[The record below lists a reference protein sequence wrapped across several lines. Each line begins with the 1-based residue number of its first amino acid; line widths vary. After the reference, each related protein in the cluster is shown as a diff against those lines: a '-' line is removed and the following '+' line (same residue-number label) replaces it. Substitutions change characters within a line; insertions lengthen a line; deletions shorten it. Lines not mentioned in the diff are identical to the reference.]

1 MGYNDIMVLF
11 FFGGGVDLLW
21 FLFQVGIWEHSFLGI
36 HRPEWAIG
44 TIAICNILPGW
55 VIDDWTVISQSASQ
69 PVNDENPEEPGSWLR
84 IDAAGAVVNVDE
96 FFSSGSAGDGG
107 LVNMYA
113 GNMVD

>member
-1 MGYNDIMVLF
+1 M
-11 FFGGGVDLLW
+11 
-21 FLFQVGIWEHSFLGI
+21 
-36 HRPEWAIG
+36 
-44 TIAICNILPGW
+44 
-55 VIDDWTVISQSASQ
+55 ISQSASQ